1 MGNLISA
8 TDLAAQLGD
17 PALRVVDT
25 RFDLR
30 DPGAGRRAYAEGH
43 IPGALYL
50 DLDED
55 LSSPPRPDRRGGR
68 HPLPDMERF
77 AEKLARLGIGDA
89 ERVVAYD
96 DAGGMFAVRL
106 WWLLRYAGHDR
117 VQVLDGGYPAWL
129 EAGLETSREVPR
141 YPAATFTPR
150 PRLERVVSREHVLRN
165 LDNPTVLLVD
175 ARAAERYRGEN
186 ETIDPKAGH
195 IPGAISLPYEDNL
208 EGGRFKDAEA
218 LRRRFEELGE
228 AEEVILYCGS
238 GVSAAHDLLALE
250 EAGLKG
256 AKLYAGSWSDWVSY
270 PDAPIASGEEP

>member
-17 PALRVVDT
+17 PALRTVDT
-25 RFDLR
+25 RFNLR
-30 DPGAGRRAYAEGH
+30 DPQAGRHAYGEGH
-43 IPGALYL
+43 IPGAVYL

-68 HPLPDMERF
+68 HPLPDMARF
-77 AEKLARLGIGDA
+77 AATLSRLGIGDA
-89 ERVVAYD
+89 QRVVAYD
-96 DAGGMFAVRL
+96 DAEGMFAVRL

-117 VQVLDGGYPAWL
+117 VQVLDGGYSAWL

-141 YPAATFTPR
+141 YPEVRFTLRLR
-150 PRLERVVSREHVLRN
+150 PERVVSREHVLRN

-186 ETIDPKAGH
+186 ETIDPQAGH
-195 IPGAISLPYEDNL
+195 IPGAISLPYVGNL
-208 EGGRFKDAEA
+208 AAGRFKDAQA
-218 LRRRFEELGE
+218 LRARFEGLDE
-228 AEEVILYCGS
+228 AEEVIVYCGS
-238 GVSAAHDLLALE
+238 GVSAGHDLLALE
-250 EAGLKG
+250 EAGIRN